1 METLSYLFYI
11 TNLPHVRKEN
21 KKKKKQNKTKNKKQ
35 KNKNKKSY
43 IPILFLGEESKE
55 YWIMSKHVLFVILQ
69 SSVDMTDQP
78 IHYYC

>member
-11 TNLPHVRKEN
+11 TNLSFPLTPNTPPTCAEGKQ
-21 KKKKKQNKTKNKKQ
+21 KKKKT
-35 KNKNKKSY
+35 Y
-43 IPILFLGEESKE
+43 IPVLFLGEESKE
-55 YWIMSKHVLFVILQ
+55 YWIMIKHVLFVILQ